1 MSTIRFRSDMGVE
14 LIDAMGGDHSI
25 VSAARVSSGS
35 AAGDP
40 AKDRGLINFLA
51 RDRHGSP
58 FEAVVV
64 QFKIEV
70 PVFVAREW
78 FRHRVGSFN
87 EVSGRYT
94 ILEPVFYEPTEDR
107 PLKQVGKPGAY
118 TFEPGTATQGRQTR
132 IAHRQVAETA
142 WTAYEDQ
149 LALGIAREV
158 ARNVLPLSLYTSFY
172 WTVNARSL
180 MNFLSLRRVTEATTV
195 PTFPLYEIDQAAG
208 QIEELART
216 VAPEAFA
223 AFDKHGRVAP

>member
-1 MSTIRFRSDMGVE
+1 MGVE

-25 VSAARVSSGS
+25 VRAARVSSGS
-35 AAGDP
+35 KTGDP
-40 AKDRGLINFLA
+40 VRDGGLINFLM

-58 FEAVVV
+58 FEAAVL
-64 QFKIEV
+64 QFKIGV
-70 PVFVAREW
+70 PLFVAREW
-78 FRHRVGSFN
+78 FRHRVSSFN

-94 ILEPVFYEPTEDR
+94 VLEPVFYEPAEGR
-107 PLKQVGKPGAY
+107 PMTQLGKPGAY
-118 TFEPGTATQGRQTR
+118 RFEPGTVTQARHSR
-132 IAHRQVAETA
+132 VAHRQVAETA

-149 LALGIAREV
+149 LALGVAREV

-195 PTFPLYEIDQAAG
+195 PTYPLYEIDQAAG
-208 QIEELART
+208 LVEELARE

>member
-1 MSTIRFRSDMGVE
+1 MSKIHFRSDMDVE

-25 VSAARVSSGS
+25 VRAARVSSGS
-35 AAGDP
+35 TAGDP
-40 AKDRGLINFLA
+40 VKDRGLITFLA

-58 FEAVVV
+58 FEAMVL
-64 QFKIEV
+64 QFRITV
-70 PVFVAREW
+70 PLFVAREW

-94 ILEPVFYEPTEDR
+94 IMEPVFYEPAQGR
-107 PLKQVGKPGAY
+107 PLKQIGKPGAY
-118 TFEPGTATQGRQTR
+118 RFEAGTITQARHTR
-132 IAHRQVAETA
+132 IAHRQVAELA

-149 LALGIAREV
+149 LALGVAREV

-208 QIEELART
+208 QVEELARAL
-216 VAPEAFA
+216 APEAFA